1 MPYSPAFVE
10 PGLPEELSR
19 RNKEGILQR
28 AENNNGQCVI
38 ASPSTTCARPFS
50 HGLRESG
57 YICRLS
63 NMKWF
68 IYIYSPLIFFT

>member
-19 RNKEGILQR
+19 RNKEGIPQR

-38 ASPSTTCARPFS
+38 ASPSTTCVRPFS
-50 HGLRESG
+50 QRLRESD
-57 YICRLS
+57 
-63 NMKWF
+63 
-68 IYIYSPLIFFT
+68 